1 MKAKAKDMMPYVGSA
16 VQIENGTVSDGKYLI
31 LIYFEDSV
39 LLYNL
44 ENTVLEFLPIDDP
57 KEYEIIYYSPS
68 EAIKD
73 MVDGFTKYLMML
85 SYEGYNEEDEL
96 FNMILNQLESL
107 EKVKMMTEIYDP
119 ENVQV
124 TVEQTTLPTY

>member
-1 MKAKAKDMMPYVGSA
+1 MKARAKDMMPYVGSA
-16 VQIENGTVSDGKYLI
+16 VQIENGTVPDGKYLI

-57 KEYEIIYYSPS
+57 KKYEIIYYSPS

-85 SYEGYNEEDEL
+85 SYEGYDKEDDL
-96 FNMILNQLESL
+96 FKMILGQLESL
-107 EKVKMMTEIYDP
+107 EQVKMMSEIYDP

-124 TVEQTTLPTY
+124 TVEQTGVHPY

>member
-16 VQIENGTVSDGKYLI
+16 VNIVDGTVPDGEYLI

-44 ENTVLEFLPIDDP
+44 KNTVLEFLPIDDP

-85 SYEGYNEEDEL
+85 SYEGYDKEDEL
-96 FNMILNQLESL
+96 FQMILSQLESL
-107 EKVKMMTEIYDP
+107 EQVKMMGEIYDP

-124 TVEQTTLPTY
+124 TVEQTSIPTY